1 MHVFSPGPYTVQVRW
16 FSKWSLLHRITNLL
30 STSKVISPLPDVTSH
45 VPTTC
50 TLANEESERD
60 FKNER
65 AKCQTF
71 PFPLFILSI
80 LRRRVYSLSENWS
93 PGLTQYPWEHFSAYG
108 FNSSRISAARS
119 KSSQGLFIYG
129 YDTTF
134 ISFLKAFSGFSK
146 THSIRKHI
154 WFLIFYKV
162 SELFSVDK
170 DMLNGN
176 SGSWARQVCTNLT
189 ASECDTMTKKGN

>member
-80 LRRRVYSLSENWS
+80 LRRSVLFLVRKLI
-93 PGLTQYPWEHFSAYG
+93 
-108 FNSSRISAARS
+108 SRINTVSMGAFFRLWFYQFS
-119 KSSQGLFIYG
+119 YFCSEVKVKSGSFYLWLWYNVYF
-129 YDTTF
+129 
-134 ISFLKAFSGFSK
+134 FLKSVLWFFENTFGSQTYLVFNLLQSK
-146 THSIRKHI
+146 RVVFCWQRHVERK
-154 WFLIFYKV
+154 
-162 SELFSVDK
+162 
-170 DMLNGN
+170 
-176 SGSWARQVCTNLT
+176 
-189 ASECDTMTKKGN
+189 